1 MCVKSAKGSCLK
13 PRCLD
18 LWWSL
23 ESSFEIF
30 SWTALTLFLFNQC
43 RYYFLKS
50 FHCVRKYFRSL
61 RRLTMHRRLHW
72 NAIWCFRVFLFQI
85 LSSLMCKQ
93 TVFANNITNRLD
105 SRLITNSA
113 IRTSFVCRRNAK
125 CTSERSAIGCNFSR
139 EFRFSVR
146 LDSDETFDSVRR
158 SGNFKQISIEL
169 NANNP
174 ENCWLIPIMMMSE
187 HADWNFHNWITNE
200 KLFESRQ
207 SSS

>member
-1 MCVKSAKGSCLK
+1 MLKCQIYLKYFLLDSAKKILKSIIKSKMCVKSAKGSCLK

-125 CTSERSAIGCNFSR
+125 CTSERSATDAIFREDLDFQFDLIRMKLLILFDVLEISNKSR
-139 EFRFSVR
+139 LS
-146 LDSDETFDSVRR
+146 
-158 SGNFKQISIEL
+158 
-169 NANNP
+169 
-174 ENCWLIPIMMMSE
+174 
-187 HADWNFHNWITNE
+187 
-200 KLFESRQ
+200 
-207 SSS
+207 